1 MTRIA
6 FIGMGAMGAPMAGN
20 LLKAGLPVTVHN
32 RTREREEPLAALGAA
47 RAASPAEAA
56 SGADIVFTCV
66 SDVPDVEEVVCGPRG
81 VLAGIAPGRL
91 VVDMSTIGPKAA
103 RSIAER
109 CRQAGVRFMDA
120 PVSGGPLGAQQATL
134 SIMAGG
140 DAADL
145 EEAMPALNAMG
156 TTIVHCGPVGAGQ
169 ATKLVNQIVGAC
181 TFCAVA
187 EGLTFSRAAGLDGE
201 KTIQA
206 VGGGAAG
213 SWMMTNLA
221 PRMLSRDFEGGF
233 KVALQAKDLRI
244 VLAEADELGLPL
256 PMTRMVMQ
264 LLSWLEASG
273 HAQHGTQSIIA
284 AYEAMRGPVRQ
295 P

>member
-20 LLKAGLPVTVHN
+20 LLKAGFPVTVHN
-32 RTREREEPLAALGAA
+32 RTREREEPLAALGAV

-56 SGADIVFTCV
+56 AGADIVFTCV
-66 SDVPDVEEVVCGPRG
+66 SDVPDVEEVICGPRG
-81 VLAGIAPGRL
+81 VLQGIGDGRL
-91 VVDMSTIGPKAA
+91 VVDLSTIGPKAA
-103 RSIAER
+103 RAIAAR
-109 CRQAGVRFMDA
+109 CAEAGVRFMDA

-140 DAADL
+140 EATDL
-145 EEAMPALNAMG
+145 EEAFPALRAMG
-156 TTIVHCGPVGAGQ
+156 RTIVHCGPVGTGQ

-187 EGLTFSRAAGLDGE
+187 EGLTFSNAAGLDGA
-201 KTIQA
+201 KTIEA

-221 PRMLSRDFEGGF
+221 PRMLAGDFEGGF
-233 KVALQAKDLRI
+233 KVSLQAKDLRL
-244 VLAEADELGLPL
+244 VLAEADEMGLPL
-256 PMTRMVMQ
+256 PITRLVSQ
-264 LLSWLEASG
+264 LLAWLEQNG
-273 HAQHGTQSIIA
+273 HGQHGTQSIIA
-284 AYEAMRGPVRQ
+284 AYKAIRGFRKE
-295 P
+295 